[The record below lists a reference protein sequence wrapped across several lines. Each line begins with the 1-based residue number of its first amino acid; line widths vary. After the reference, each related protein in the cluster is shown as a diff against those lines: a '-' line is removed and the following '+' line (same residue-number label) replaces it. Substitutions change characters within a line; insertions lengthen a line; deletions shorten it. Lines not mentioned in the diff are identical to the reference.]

1 MSEVCDD
8 RLFQEDLRSEP
19 FWMLVACVLANVTRW
34 TQAQPVLL
42 GIRARWPT
50 AAEFAAADVSEVEQ
64 VVRCLGLGRQ
74 RSGKL
79 VNLAASWSH
88 GQPQSRDDVL
98 ALPGCGPYAADS
110 WEIFVLGKRE
120 VAAKDRALLSYL
132 AATRDREEIAGS
144 TSSGALARR
153 IPPRNE
159 RLPEGQA
166 R

>member
-1 MSEVCDD
+1 MSEVRDD
-8 RLFQEDLRSEP
+8 RLFQEDLRSE

-42 GIRARWPT
+42 GIRARLPT

-64 VVRCLGLGRQ
+64 VVCSLGLGRQ

-88 GQPQSRDDVL
+88 GQPQSRDNVF

-120 VAAKDRALLSYL
+120 VAVKDRALLSYL
-132 AATRDREEIAGS
+132 AATRDREEVAGS
-144 TSSGALARR
+144 TSSGALACR

>member
-1 MSEVCDD
+1 MSEVRDD
-8 RLFQEDLRSEP
+8 RLFKEDLRSEP

-79 VNLAASWSH
+79 VNLAACWSH
-88 GQPQSRDDVL
+88 GRPQSRDDVL

-144 TSSGALARR
+144 ASSDALARR

-159 RLPEGQA
+159 RVPKGQA